1 MSYAR
6 RFTSKKNKVTLEDGI
21 IVKRHQN
28 HDALLR
34 EASILE
40 HLYQGGLAV
49 PVILGLTEDALRLEY
64 VEGPTYVDLV
74 DTLTLA
80 QAGALGDWLA
90 KYHRLTRCL
99 RGDCNLRNFLWS
111 KGRCV
116 GVDFEDELEQGEE
129 ETDMG
134 KILAF
139 AVTHNPSF
147 TMEKAHS
154 ARLLLQTFCQ
164 TGGEPGKIKVAY
176 LAEIVA
182 MNQRRNGEAICL
194 QSAASFFDEL
204 L

>member
-21 IVKRHQN
+21 VVKRHQN

-74 DTLTLA
+74 DTLTPA

-139 AVTHNPSF
+139 AVTYNPSF